1 MGKNA
6 KDKRPYVKPVKRIE
20 VDGSKNYRPRIILV
34 VGLLA
39 LGFTMIFV
47 GLVSLLNKEPGWTKI
62 ETDGKEIS
70 CAADFV
76 LMYEISG
83 TAESKKVT
91 QVYSQA
97 ARDALTLFEDGLDVL
112 NANRNQTVEL
122 AGAVYRALEI
132 LENAGTRAHYMA
144 PVNEEYNRVF
154 LAESQ
159 AEANRY
165 DPNRDGDAAE
175 LVDEMMVFLRDPE
188 AVSISLLGG
197 NQARLNVSA
206 DFESYLVD
214 NEIDTVVELGWMRN
228 AFAADYIADC
238 LAEAGYTKGYLVS
251 YDGFTRTLDPRN
263 YAQNLF
269 HREGVNVYLPARL
282 NYSGPMSIVSLRAYP
297 MVEEDRW
304 HYYAY
309 DDGFITTAMLDPL
322 TGRSVSAA
330 EELTGCSQ
338 SLSCGELLAAMLPV
352 YLRPELDEG
361 ALTGVDDASFV
372 WFDGTTLCY
381 SDPDLAITMLED
393 TKDLTFTSKHVK

>member
-6 KDKRPYVKPVKRIE
+6 RDKRPYVKPVKRIE

-34 VGLLA
+34 VVLLA
-39 LGFTMIFV
+39 LGFTMIFM
-47 GLVSLLNKEPGWTKI
+47 GLVSLLNKDPGWTQI

-91 QVYSQA
+91 QVYSEA
-97 ARDALTLFEDGLDVL
+97 ARDALSLFEDGLDGL
-112 NANRNQTVEL
+112 NANRNTVVEL
-122 AGAVYRALEI
+122 AEPVYRALET
-132 LENAGTRAHYMA
+132 LENAGTREHYLA

-159 AEANRY
+159 AEAGRY
-165 DPNRDGDAAE
+165 DPNRDADAAA

-188 AVSISLLGG
+188 AVSVSLLG
-197 NQARLNVSA
+197 NFQARLNVSA
-206 DFESYLVD
+206 EFEAYLAD

-238 LAEAGYTKGYLVS
+238 LTEAGLTKGYLVS
-251 YDGFTRTLDPRN
+251 YDGFTRTLDPGN
-263 YAQNLF
+263 YSQNLF

-309 DDGFITTAMLDPL
+309 DDGFITTAMLDPE
-322 TGRSVSAA
+322 TGRSVSAG

-338 SLSCGELLAAMLPV
+338 SLGCGELLAAMLPV
-352 YLRPELDEG
+352 YLAPELDEG
-361 ALTGVDDASFV
+361 ALTAMENAAFV
-372 WFDGTTLCY
+372 WFKGTTLRY
-381 SDPDLAITMLED
+381 SDPDLSITLLDD
-393 TKDLTFTSKHVK
+393 TKDLTFTAQLAK